1 MTHYVPRLS
10 LSRLSRPLSALNTAS
25 PLLRPPLLSSSSFS
39 LTSTQGRREYTGYAS
54 HLTGLSPDQ
63 LELRDSLTAF
73 CAAEIPSEVAATV
86 DKTNAWPEG
95 MWEKLG
101 GMGVLGVTVSEE
113 EGGLGKGYLDHLVA
127 METISQASGSI
138 GLSYGAHSNLCVNQL
153 ARHGTRAQKEKHLP
167 GLLSG
172 EKVGSLAMS
181 ETGSGS
187 DVVSMKLRAEK
198 GRKDGEEGY
207 FLTGQKF
214 WITNGPDA
222 DVLIVYAK
230 TDPGAG
236 SKGITAFIVEKGFEG
251 FSTAQKLDK
260 LGMRGSNT
268 CELVFDRCFVP
279 TSHILGKLD
288 RGAAVLMSGLD
299 LERIVL
305 SGGPLGLM
313 QAAFDTALPYVH
325 EREQFAQPV
334 GTFQLM
340 QGKIADMYTK
350 VSAAR
355 AYLYAVARACDNGEV
370 SRRDCAGAILY
381 ASDRAVEVT
390 LEALQMLGGNGY
402 TNEYDVNR
410 FLRDALLYKV
420 GAGTQ
425 EIRRM
430 LVGREFNN
438 DFEAGKGP

>member
-1 MTHYVPRLS
+1 MAHYTLFATSIRSTVTRRAFAAAGRASP
-10 LSRLSRPLSALNTAS
+10 PSALRAAS
-25 PLLRPPLLSSSSFS
+25 RSFS
-39 LTSTQGRREYTGYAS
+39 GYAG
-54 HLTGLSPDQ
+54 HLTGLTDEQ
-63 LELRDSLTAF
+63 EELRLTVARF
-73 CAAEIPSEVAATV
+73 ASNEIAPRAAEV
-86 DKTNAWPEG
+86 DKTNEFPANLWRE
-95 MWEKLG
+95 LG
-101 GMGVLGVTVSEE
+101 EMGVLGVTVKEE
-113 EGGLGKGYLDHLVA
+113 EGGLGKGYLDHLLV
-127 METISQASGSI
+127 MEEISRASGSVA
-138 GLSYGAHSNLCVNQL
+138 LSYGAHSNLCVNQL
-153 ARHGTRAQKEKHLP
+153 ARHGTASQKNKYLP

-172 EKVGSLAMS
+172 ESVGALAMS

-187 DVVSMKLRAEK
+187 DVVSMRLRAEK
-198 GRKDGEEGY
+198 GTKDGEEGY

-230 TDPGAG
+230 TEPDAG
-236 SKGITAFIVEKGFEG
+236 SRGITTFIVEKGFEG
-251 FSTAQKLDK
+251 FSVAQKLDK

-268 CELVFDRCFVP
+268 GELVFDRCFVP
-279 TSHILGKLD
+279 SSNILGPLNK
-288 RGAAVLMSGLD
+288 GASVLMSGLD

-325 EREQFAQPV
+325 ERDQFGVPV

-350 VSAAR
+350 LSAAR
-355 AYLYAVARACDNGEV
+355 AYLYSVARACDNGQV

-402 TNEYDVNR
+402 THDFPVNR
-410 FLRDALLYKV
+410 YLRDALLYKV

-430 LVGREFNN
+430 LIGREFNE
-438 DFEAGKGP
+438 DFKEGRV

>member
-1 MTHYVPRLS
+1 MTHYVPRLLRS
-10 LSRLSRPLSALNTAS
+10 TTLAARPALAASARTLPTRPAVASSRPVSTTAS
-25 PLLRPPLLSSSSFS
+25 SAGLG
-39 LTSTQGRREYTGYAS
+39 LTE
-54 HLTGLSPDQ
+54 DQ
-63 LELRDSLTAF
+63 LELRETVASFAQREIAPI
-73 CAAEIPSEVAATV
+73 AAEV
-86 DKTNAWPEG
+86 DRKNEFPME

-101 GMGVLGVTVSEE
+101 EMGLLGVTVKEDD
-113 EGGLGKGYLDHLVA
+113 GGLGKGYLDHLIV
-127 METISQASGSI
+127 MEEISRASGSI
-138 GLSYGAHSNLCVNQL
+138 ALSYGAHSNLCVNQL
-153 ARHGTRAQKEKHLP
+153 NRHGTPEQKAKFLP
-167 GLLSG
+167 NLLSG
-172 EKVGSLAMS
+172 RFVGSLAMS

-187 DVVSMKLRAEK
+187 DVVSMKLKATKTTR
-198 GRKDGEEGY
+198 DGEEGW
-207 FLTGQKF
+207 LLNGGKM

-230 TDPGAG
+230 TEPEAG
-236 SKGITAFIVEKGFEG
+236 SKGITAFIVEKGFKG

-268 CELVFDRCFVP
+268 GELVFEDCFVP
-279 TSHILGKLD
+279 ASNVLGKLNK
-288 RGAAVLMSGLD
+288 GVGVLMSGLD

-313 QAAFDTALPYVH
+313 QAAFDYALPYVH
-325 EREQFAQPV
+325 ERKQFGVPI

-350 VSAAR
+350 VSASR
-355 AYLYAVARACDNGEV
+355 AYLYSVARACDAGQTTN
-370 SRRDCAGAILY
+370 RDCAGAILY
-381 ASDRAVEVT
+381 SSDRATEVC

-402 TNEYDVNR
+402 TNDYEVNR

-430 LVGREFNN
+430 LIGREFNN
-438 DFEAGKGP
+438 DYADAGAL

>member
-1 MTHYVPRLS
+1 MTHYVPSLLRATPRL
-10 LSRLSRPLSALNTAS
+10 LSRPLFAPSPLRTAS
-25 PLLRPPLLSSSSFS
+25 RSYSGFN
-39 LTSTQGRREYTGYAS
+39 AS
-54 HLTGLSPDQ
+54 LTGLTDDQ
-63 LELRDSLTAF
+63 LELRSSVSTF
-73 CAAEIPSEVAATV
+73 VEREVAPIAADV
-86 DKTNAWPEG
+86 DKRNEFPPEMWPKFGE
-95 MWEKLG
+95 
-101 GMGVLGVTVSEE
+101 MGLLGVTVSEE
-113 EGGLGKGYLDHLVA
+113 EGGLGKGYLDHLIV
-127 METISQASGSI
+127 MEEISRASGSI
-138 GLSYGAHSNLCVNQL
+138 ALSYGAHSNLCVNQL
-153 ARHGTRAQKEKHLP
+153 VRHGTSAQKDEYLA

-172 EKVGSLAMS
+172 ESVGSLAMS

-187 DVVSMKLRAEK
+187 DVVSMRLRAEK
-198 GRKDGEEGY
+198 TTRDGEEGY
-207 FLTGQKF
+207 VLNGGKM

-230 TDPGAG
+230 TGPDAA
-236 SKGITAFIVEKGFEG
+236 SKGITAFIIEKGFKG

-268 CELVFDRCFVP
+268 GELVFEDCFVP
-279 TSHILGKLD
+279 ASNILGKLNK
-288 RGAAVLMSGLD
+288 GASVLMSGLD

-325 EREQFAQPV
+325 EREQFGVPI

-355 AYLYAVARACDNGEV
+355 AYLYSVARACDSGQI

-381 ASDRAVEVT
+381 SSDRAVEVT

-402 TNEYDVNR
+402 THDFPVNR
-410 FLRDALLYKV
+410 YLRDALLYKV

-430 LVGREFNN
+430 LIGREFNN
-438 DFEAGKGP
+438 DFAAA

>member
-10 LSRLSRPLSALNTAS
+10 LRLLSRPPRPAALAS
-25 PLLRPPLLSSSSFS
+25 PHLPSSLSLS
-39 LTSTQGRREYTGYAS
+39 RRAYSGYAA
-54 HLTGLSPDQ
+54 HLTGLTDDQ
-63 LELRDSLTAF
+63 LELRASVATF
-73 CAAEIPSEVAATV
+73 CEREVAPIAAEV
-86 DKTNAWPEG
+86 DKSNAFPPH
-95 MWEKLG
+95 MWKKLG
-101 GMGVLGVTVSEE
+101 EMGLLGVTVKEE
-113 EGGLGKGYLDHLVA
+113 EGGLGKGYLDHLLV
-127 METISQASGSI
+127 MEELSRNSGSI
-138 GLSYGAHSNLCVNQL
+138 ALSYGAHSNLCVNQL
-153 ARHGTRAQKEKHLP
+153 ARHGTPAQKEKYLP

-172 EKVGSLAMS
+172 ESVGSLAMS
-181 ETGSGS
+181 ESGSGS

-198 GRKDGEEGY
+198 TTTRGEEGY
-207 FLTGQKF
+207 VLNGQKF

-230 TDPGAG
+230 TEPEAG
-236 SKGITAFIVEKGFEG
+236 SRGITTFIIEKGFEG

-268 CELVFDRCFVP
+268 GELVFDNCFVP
-279 TSHILGKLD
+279 SSNILGPLNK
-288 RGAAVLMSGLD
+288 GASVLMSGLD

-313 QAAFDTALPYVH
+313 QAAFDAALPYVH
-325 EREQFAQPV
+325 EREQFGQPV
-334 GTFQLM
+334 GSFQLM
-340 QGKIADMYTK
+340 QGKVADMYTR

-355 AYLYAVARACDNGEV
+355 AYLYSVARACDNGQV

-381 ASDRAVEVT
+381 ASDRAVKVT

-402 TNEYDVNR
+402 TNDFSVNR
-410 FLRDALLYKV
+410 YLRDALLYKV

-430 LVGREFNN
+430 LIGREFNN
-438 DFEAGKGP
+438 DFAK